1 MWRSPCTSS
10 LPPLHLLFVA
20 RRSRL
25 SVVFMSWSSVL
36 VCFVRPQTPNL
47 LTSPLPVWVCGIL
60 FWGGGLRV
68 LAGGKGGGSNE
79 HSMQSKGVSIQIR
92 PSLNHL
98 DAEPCICDVIKVFR
112 QENPGEDFT
121 YQVCAVCENGVCAH
135 ARACVFFACSIS
147 PPGRAR
153 LCMRVQC
160 AQGLR
165 ALATAK

>member
-1 MWRSPCTSS
+1 MGVWD
-10 LPPLHLLFVA
+10 FV
-20 RRSRL
+20 L
-25 SVVFMSWSSVL
+25 
-36 VCFVRPQTPNL
+36 
-47 LTSPLPVWVCGIL
+47 G
-60 FWGGGLRV
+60 GGGLRV
-68 LAGGKGGGSNE
+68 LAGVKGRGSNE

-153 LCMRVQC
+153 LCMRVQR